1 MIKYSV
7 ETEEEVQVDSLIREL
22 LEPSKAIVLWNDDH
36 NTFEHV
42 ILCLIKHCGHSMVQ
56 AEQCAMIVHNN
67 GKCSIKQGD
76 MKKLKPIK
84 EKLEQED
91 LTVTIEKL

>member
-22 LEPSKAIVLWNDDH
+22 LEPSKSIVLWNDDH
-36 NTFEHV
+36 NTFDHV
-42 ILCLIKHCGHSMVQ
+42 ILCLMKHCQHNIIQ

-67 GKCSIKQGD
+67 GKCSVKKGD
-76 MKKLKPIK
+76 MEKLKPIK
-84 EKLEQED
+84 EILQEEG
-91 LTVTIEKL
+91 LTVTIE